1 MAQEAEEVEG
11 VDWVFAAV
19 SLVGVR
25 PVLVRGFFGL
35 LSSSVLSPEDPM
47 MYRWTYTNS
56 VSASVVPNL
65 AGYALMST
73 GQQKEQ
79 KKNTTDFLSPAVTG

>member
-47 MYRWTYTNS
+47 MYRWIYTNS

-79 KKNTTDFLSPAVTG
+79 KKTQLTFYPLP